1 MRRNLTHIANLA
13 FNRPVALEPGY
24 ARVFYSVLAGEMGIG
39 RLIDGATGEVLN
51 TEDMAQSAA
60 SYRDNKSAS
69 VSDDRRRYYKLVDGV
84 AIVPVS
90 GTLAHKYGS
99 IQPYSGMTGYD
110 GIVARVNFAMNDP
123 DVRGVMLDF
132 DSPGGQVAG
141 CFDAAD
147 IIARCSKDKPIW
159 SLGYDMHCSA
169 AQALSSACSR
179 RLITQTGVA
188 GSVGV
193 VMAHTNIEQLLKKNG
208 TEITLIHSGAHKVDG
223 NPYQALPEDV
233 KTRFQAEIDQ
243 TRQMFAQKVADN
255 IGMSLQAVLD
265 TEAATYTGQDAVDV
279 GFADEVVNGAD
290 AVGLMIEHLN
300 AQGKTIVNMG
310 ATMTV
315 EKATPK
321 ASAAPAAESADTT
334 ASQAS
339 AAPEAQSAPVDA
351 TAVANAERERVMGIL
366 NCEEAT
372 GRQAMAAKLANMP
385 SMSVADAQELLAAA
399 PKADSSAAANEALSA
414 LQQAHGES
422 LETGDASAETDD
434 DKQVSALLASVGKTR
449 T

>member
-24 ARVFYSVLAGEMGIG
+24 ARVFYSVLAGEMGVG
-39 RLIDGATGEVLN
+39 RLIDGTTGEVFN
-51 TEDMAQSAA
+51 ADDMAQSAA
-60 SYRDNKSAS
+60 SYRDNKTAS
-69 VSDDRRRYYKLVDGV
+69 VADDRDRYYTLVDGV

-90 GTLAHKYGS
+90 GTLAHKYGA
-99 IQPYSGMTGYD
+99 IRPYSGMTGYD

-123 DVRGVMLDF
+123 DVRGIMLDF

-147 IIARCSKDKPIW
+147 IIARCRDNKPIW

-265 TEAATYTGQDAVDV
+265 TEAATYTGQDAVDI

-300 AQGKTIVNMG
+300 AQGKTIMHMG
-310 ATMTV
+310 TTMKVDSGITTV
-315 EKATPK
+315 
-321 ASAAPAAESADTT
+321 AAAQADTT
-334 ASQAS
+334 APQA
-339 AAPEAQSAPVDA
+339 AIALEELSAPVDA
-351 TAVANAERERVMGIL
+351 TAVANSERKRVIGIL
-366 NCEEAT
+366 QCEEAA
-372 GRQAMAAKLANMP
+372 GREDMASKLANMP
-385 SMSVADAQELLAAA
+385 NMSVADAKVLLASA
-399 PKADSSAAANEALSA
+399 PKADSVAAANEALSA
-414 LQQAHGES
+414 LQRAHGES
-422 LETGDASAETDD
+422 LETGDASTETDD

>member
-1 MRRNLTHIANLA
+1 MVRNLAHIANLA

-39 RLIDGATGEVLN
+39 RLIDGATGEVFN
-51 TEDMAQSAA
+51 AEDMAQSAA
-60 SYRDNKSAS
+60 TYRDNKTAS
-69 VSDDRRRYYKLVDGV
+69 VSDDRSRYYKLVDGV

-141 CFDAAD
+141 CFDAVD
-147 IIARCSKDKPIW
+147 IIARCSKEKPIW

-208 TEITLIHSGAHKVDG
+208 TEITLFYSGAHKVDG
-223 NPYQALPEDV
+223 NPYEALPDSV
-233 KTRFQAEIDQ
+233 KTRFKAEIVR
-243 TRQMFAQKVADN
+243 TRQVFAQKVANN

-300 AQGKTIVNMG
+300 AQGKTLVNMG
-310 ATMTV
+310 ATMTI
-315 EKATPK
+315 ETKDKQQA
-321 ASAAPAAESADTT
+321 AAPAATT
-334 ASQAS
+334 EQATDLVNQP
-339 AAPEAQSAPVDA
+339 AAVDA
-351 TAVANAERERVMGIL
+351 TAVANTERGRVMGIL
-366 NCEEAT
+366 GCDEAK
-372 GRQAMAAKLANMP
+372 GREAMASKLANMP
-385 SMSVADAQELLAAA
+385 TMSIDDAKGILAAA
-399 PKADSSAAANEALSA
+399 PLVSSNVAGEALAA
-414 LQQAHGES
+414 LHEGHGQS
-422 LETGDASAETDD
+422 LETGAENINGSDE
-434 DKQVSALLASVGKTR
+434 DKQVSALLSSVGITR
-449 T
+449 K